1 MNQWMTR
8 WIIFIVMQL
17 SMNGVG
23 LDHMAYPSGVAQIS
37 FNEWSNNEWSK
48 SQVHLASS
56 NTIVL
61 QVYNSSGQE
70 VLSETYRSG
79 VLHGPSNEHYDL
91 VSRRDFSF
99 IQLPQG
105 GYHYVVASLGRVLGK
120 GTIEII

>member
-8 WIIFIVMQL
+8 WIIFMVMQL

-23 LDHMAYPSGVAQIS
+23 LDHMAYSSGGAQIS
-37 FNEWSNNEWSK
+37 FNEWSK

-105 GYHYVVASLGRVLGK
+105 VYHYVVVSLGRVLGK